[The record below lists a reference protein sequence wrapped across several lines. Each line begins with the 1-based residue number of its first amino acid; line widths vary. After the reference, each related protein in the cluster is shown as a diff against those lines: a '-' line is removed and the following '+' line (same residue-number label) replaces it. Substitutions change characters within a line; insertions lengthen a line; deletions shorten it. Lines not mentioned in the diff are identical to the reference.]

1 MIFARDEGEG
11 EPLLL
16 IHGLGAQSGVFNPLF
31 ARRGARRLIAIDLPR
46 TAKSGHWATSTP
58 AAIAEAL
65 LPFLS
70 SRKAERFSVF
80 GHSFGGLVAMQL
92 AAVAPTRVTKLTV
105 ASAPAFGVPPA
116 LKLLLS
122 SKLADVGMRAFSMIP
137 VWRPALSAYLKVIW
151 GSATPSAEL
160 LALYEEVLRT
170 PGFNEG
176 FLEAARGIAEFRLP
190 ADALKPLAIE
200 KRLLWGEHD
209 PLVPAWEGEK
219 LARAIGAE
227 LKVFD
232 DVGHAVPEE
241 RPDLLA
247 AELL

>member
-1 MIFARDEGEG
+1 MIYARDEGEG

-31 ARRGARRLIAIDLPR
+31 ARRGTRRLVAIDLPR
-46 TAKSGHWATSTP
+46 TAKSGPWAASTP
-58 AAIAEAL
+58 AAIVDAL
-65 LPFLS
+65 LPFLA
-70 SRKAERFSVF
+70 SRGGERFSVF
-80 GHSFGGLVAMQL
+80 GHSFGGLVALQL
-92 AAVAPTRVTKLTV
+92 AAIAPTRVTRLTV
-105 ASAPAFGVPPA
+105 ASAPAFGLPSE

-137 VWRPALSAYLKVIW
+137 VWRPALSAYLKIIW
-151 GSATPSAEL
+151 GSATPSPEL
-160 LALYEEVLRT
+160 LELYEEVLRT

-176 FLEAARGIAEFRLP
+176 FLEAARAIADFRLP
-190 ADALKPLAIE
+190 VEALAALPVP
-200 KRLLWGEHD
+200 KRALWGEND
-209 PLVPAWEGEK
+209 PLVPAWQGEK

-227 LKVFD
+227 LQVFH

-247 AELL
+247 TELL